1 MVTFKKKGVGREGM
15 KKNIL
20 KKYFIFSNSKK
31 KKNNNFKNNNF
42 IKLSGSSHKSNKY
55 IKDI

>member
-31 KKNNNFKNNNF
+31 RKIIILKIIF
-42 IKLSGSSHKSNKY
+42 L
-55 IKDI
+55 